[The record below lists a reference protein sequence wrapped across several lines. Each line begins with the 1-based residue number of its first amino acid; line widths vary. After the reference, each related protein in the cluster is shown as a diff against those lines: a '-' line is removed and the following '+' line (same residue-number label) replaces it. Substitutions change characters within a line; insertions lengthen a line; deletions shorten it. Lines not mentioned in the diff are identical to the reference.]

1 MGRVQRDIDFFDPA
15 VIENPFPHF
24 EDVRAAGR
32 VVWNDIIQG
41 WMVPGF
47 DDCATVLTD
56 DGEHF
61 TAVPSAP
68 EILPWFEAPTM
79 ISVDGEMHRRLRNC
93 LAPLFTRRAV
103 AHLEQRVRVVVEELL
118 APVVAGN
125 DSFDLI
131 ADFTMIPTIIVA
143 EMLGV
148 PEDRHADFRHWSNTI
163 VSNLA
168 WGHEDADV
176 RAKLQQ
182 ASTELNDYLR
192 AEIDRHRRD
201 RPDDLLSA
209 MVGMAEDGSM
219 DDEEVRAAA
228 VLLLVAGYDTTA
240 KLLSNTLVALE
251 LHPEQRRLVVEDL
264 TLVPAA
270 IEEVLRWRG
279 TVQSIPRI
287 AVRDMT
293 LGDADI
299 AAGDIVHAL
308 IGAADRDPNRWDNP
322 TSFDVHREAKA
333 HYGFGWGAHL
343 CLGAPLA
350 RLESKVAIEEL
361 LRRAPEYSL
370 RDIKLGPSFFVRGP
384 DRGFLDVVV
393 RV

>member
-1 MGRVQRDIDFFDPA
+1 MDRRQRDVNFFDSA
-15 VIENPFPHF
+15 VIEDPFPHY
-24 EDVRAAGR
+24 EDVRATGR
-32 VVWNDIIQG
+32 AVWNDIIQG

-61 TAVPSAP
+61 TAVPSTP

-93 LAPLFTRRAV
+93 LSPLFTRRTV
-103 AHLEQRVRVVVEELL
+103 AHWEERVRVVVDKLL
-118 APVVAGN
+118 APLDEG
-125 DSFDLI
+125 DESFDLI

-148 PEDRHADFRHWSNTI
+148 PEDRHADFRYWSNTI

-168 WGHEDADV
+168 WGHEDASV
-176 RAKLQQ
+176 RVTLRQ
-182 ASTELNDYLR
+182 ASRDLNGYLR
-192 AEIDRHRRD
+192 QEIDRHRRD
-201 RPDDLLSA
+201 RPDDLLTA
-209 MVGMAEDGSM
+209 MVGMAEEGSM

-240 KLLSNTLVALE
+240 KLLSNALVALE
-251 LHPEQRRLVVEDL
+251 LHPAQRRLIVDDPN
-264 TLVPAA
+264 LVPAS

-287 AVRDMT
+287 AVHDMT
-293 LGDADI
+293 LGDSEV
-299 AAGDIVHAL
+299 AAGETVHAL
-308 IGAADRDPNRWDNP
+308 IGAADRDPSRWADP
-322 TSFDVHREAKA
+322 GTFDVNREAKA
-333 HYGFGWGAHL
+333 NYGFGWGPHL

-350 RLESKVAIEEL
+350 RLETKVAIEQL
-361 LRRAPEYSL
+361 LRRAPEYQL
-370 RDIKLGPSFFVRGP
+370 RDIKMGPSFFVRGP
-384 DRGFLDVVV
+384 ERGFLDVAV
-393 RV
+393 RA

>member
-1 MGRVQRDIDFFDPA
+1 MSRVQRDIDFFDPA

-24 EDVRAAGR
+24 EEVRTAGR

-56 DGEHF
+56 DGGHF

-118 APVVAGN
+118 APVVEGN

-148 PEDRHADFRHWSNTI
+148 PEDRHGDFRHWSNTI

-168 WGHEDADV
+168 WGHEDESV
-176 RAKLQQ
+176 RATLRQ

-192 AEIDRHRRD
+192 AEIDRHRRE

-209 MVGMAEDGSM
+209 MVGMAENGSM

-228 VLLLVAGYDTTA
+228 VLLLIAGYDTTA

-251 LHPEQRRLVVEDL
+251 LHPEQRRLVVENL

-287 AVRDMT
+287 AVRDT
-293 LGDADI
+293 TIGDADI

-308 IGAADRDPNRWDNP
+308 IGAADRDPSRWDNP
-322 TSFDVHREAKA
+322 TSFDVNREAKA
-333 HYGFGWGAHL
+333 HYGFGWGPHL

-384 DRGFLDVVV
+384 ERGFLDVVV

>member
-1 MGRVQRDIDFFDPA
+1 MSRVQRDIDFFDPA

-24 EDVRAAGR
+24 EEVRTAGR

-56 DGEHF
+56 DGGHF

-118 APVVAGN
+118 APVVEGN

-148 PEDRHADFRHWSNTI
+148 PEDRHGDFRHWSNTI

-168 WGHEDADV
+168 WGHEDESV
-176 RAKLQQ
+176 RATLRQ

-192 AEIDRHRRD
+192 AEIDRHRRE

-209 MVGMAEDGSM
+209 MVGMAENGSM

-228 VLLLVAGYDTTA
+228 VLLLIAGYDTTA

-251 LHPEQRRLVVEDL
+251 LHPEQRRLVVENL

-293 LGDADI
+293 IGDADI

-308 IGAADRDPNRWDNP
+308 IGAADRDPSRWDNP
-322 TSFDVHREAKA
+322 TSFDVNREAKA
-333 HYGFGWGAHL
+333 HYGFGWGPHL

-384 DRGFLDVVV
+384 ERGFLDVVV

>member
-1 MGRVQRDIDFFDPA
+1 VSRLQRDVNFFDPA
-15 VIENPFPHF
+15 VIENPFPHY
-24 EDVRAAGR
+24 EEVRATGR
-32 VVWNDIIQG
+32 VVWNDIIQA

-79 ISVDGEMHRRLRNC
+79 ISVDGEMHRRLRSC

-103 AHLEQRVRVVVEELL
+103 AHWEERVRVVVDDLL
-118 APVVAGN
+118 APLVDGD

-148 PEDRHADFRHWSNTI
+148 PEDRHGDFRHWSNTI

-168 WGHEDADV
+168 WGHEDESV
-176 RAKLQQ
+176 RATLRQ

-192 AEIDRHRRD
+192 SEIDRHRRD

-209 MVGMAEDGSM
+209 MVAMAEDGSM
-219 DDEEVRAAA
+219 DEEEIRAAA

-240 KLLSNTLVALE
+240 KLLSNALVALE
-251 LHPEQRRLVVEDL
+251 LHSDQRRLVVEDPS
-264 TLVPAA
+264 LVPAA
-270 IEEVLRWRG
+270 LEEVLRWRG

-287 AVRDMT
+287 AVHDMT
-293 LGDADI
+293 LGDSPI
-299 AAGDIVHAL
+299 TAGDTVHSL
-308 IGAADRDPNRWDNP
+308 IGAADRDPARWVDP
-322 TSFDVHREAKA
+322 GSFDVRREAKA
-333 HYGFGWGAHL
+333 HYGFGWGPHL

-361 LRRAPEYSL
+361 LRRAPEFSL

-393 RV
+393 RT